1 MKTANNASNKIGVLS
16 KINNLKIN
24 TNKLTTKKSTKN
36 SITPRQTHIMKKV
49 INSNSNKK
57 IRVNMITNN
66 EENINNNNILSNT
79 NHKIRTNKSKEKI
92 KTDNGIK
99 KENSTKKILTV
110 NKSYHTMAKNKNKKN
125 DNKNFNSLINTLFTS
140 QNDNKG
146 YKTTTNTNNI
156 IMNSNSNINSSK
168 REKRRSKS
176 KPIQKKKTNDNIKD
190 VKTYSDEQNI
200 NINVNIKSKGGTTTS
215 TTNKKCIKKT
225 KSNNNIKINLNNN
238 FNNLI
243 NKKNINNSNHLNIN
257 SKNEIN
263 KIKDKEKINKSGE
276 YFSINC
282 EKIENPD
289 KNLKIKT
296 KKTINNIRNDALN
309 GLMSINKKKKNSKSS
324 KKLTIKKIPKSNINI
339 NIVEDSTN
347 NKSTCTI
354 NNSKTKIN
362 MGRPSVNEL
371 FYNSINNTK
380 SIQILSPIKQKPKKN
395 LNKNKNSI
403 NLLGSHNN
411 KKNNILNFKNNNN
424 VNNINNLKKK
434 NSTINNDKKHKI
446 NNKNKKNKKLINN
459 NIIETNN
466 TTNTIGTLL
475 MNKEDTNISK
485 GLGLGLDI
493 NKSIKTKSFKNGISN
508 QVSNITDSI
517 ESKSKE
523 NISNYIN
530 INNNNIIKIANKKSN
545 SKKVLGN
552 IPKENNDKENDLEN
566 IINNTNNTNNTN
578 NNNIENNET
587 TNNNTDNYY
596 KLLDI
601 TPEPPSSYKKIYS
614 MSKKN
619 KSVSHMHIVK
629 KEEKDENENL
639 EEGLKKSPLSKKSL
653 IRPKF
658 NNKIIIKFED
668 LLEFETKLD
677 NIINALSNND
687 NINDGGSSNE
697 CAEFMS
703 FYFHSSLCG
712 IFTNFFNPK
721 NKIIIHSGNNLLLLS
736 IIISYHLSIN
746 QKMLCNLIDD
756 MKYIFSLLKINYLLL
771 IKKIEIYYDEE
782 FPIKYVDLLSQK
794 LGQVKTT
801 NCSNEIDIISKIN
814 KNCCNISDRMKLV
827 LNHYQR
833 NNDKSYN
840 EFNGIFKNISTVSEN
855 NINKYFYDYLY
866 INPFDFENN
875 KINNINNI
883 NNNYN
888 YTDNIGNISS
898 KNFSRMDSSISSIS
912 NTSIKGYDD
921 NDSDNFYNDNMSY
934 KTEKTSDNEREI
946 LSVKSY
952 KSSNYFGKI
961 KTNNLGSTINCDNN
975 FYYNIENNIY
985 ENDEDGTNAY
995 EIMQM
1000 LKDYEINKVDPPFLV
1015 GPCKKKYT
1023 LVLDLDETLIHL
1035 RQKKDII
1042 NIKNDVNIKINNTSD
1057 YFYDNYDKNKN
1068 KYLLQFRVGLFSFL
1082 TILKPFYEII
1092 SFTSASREYADV
1104 IINEI
1109 EKNRKFFDHKFYRE
1123 HTIIYKDT
1131 FVKDIS
1137 RIGRDIKKII
1147 IVDNNERNFVLNK
1160 DNGIK
1165 IAPYYGDEDNNN
1177 VVNNSINSENNG
1189 RLSHRGK
1196 KGNDNILLELKKILV
1211 MIYKDNYDDVREALK
1226 DYEDLIKAKVSLNL

>member
-1 MKTANNASNKIGVLS
+1 MKTTNNTLNKIGVVS
-16 KINNLKIN
+16 KINFLKIN
-24 TNKLTTKKSTKN
+24 SNKLNTKKITKN
-36 SITPRQTHIMKKV
+36 SITPRQTHIIKNV
-49 INSNSNKK
+49 INTNSNKK
-57 IRVNMITNN
+57 IKVNMLTNN
-66 EENINNNNILSNT
+66 EENINNNNLMSYQKQNT
-79 NHKIRTNKSKEKI
+79 LIKKSKSKEKI
-92 KTDNGIK
+92 KKETVTK
-99 KENSTKKILTV
+99 KENTIKKVLTV
-110 NKSYHTMAKNKNKKN
+110 NKSYHTIAKNKNKKN
-125 DNKNFNSLINTLFTS
+125 DIKNYKSLINTLFTS
-140 QNDNKG
+140 QNEDKG
-146 YKTTTNTNNI
+146 YITATSTNN
-156 IMNSNSNINSSK
+156 NINSDINSTK
-168 REKRRSKS
+168 RGKRSKS
-176 KPIQKKKTNDNIKD
+176 KTMQKKKTTDSIKD
-190 VKTYSDEQNI
+190 VKVYPDEQNF
-200 NINVNIKSKGGTTTS
+200 NFNNKTKGGGN
-215 TTNKKCIKKT
+215 TNNNQKSIKKT
-225 KSNNNIKINLNNN
+225 KSNTNIKINLNNN
-238 FNNLI
+238 FNNII
-243 NKKNINNSNHLNIN
+243 NKKNLNNINDLNNLNIN
-257 SKNEIN
+257 SKNDTN
-263 KIKDKEKINKSGE
+263 KDKFNKSGE
-276 YFSINC
+276 YFNLNR
-282 EKIENPD
+282 EKFEKKNSE
-289 KNLKIKT
+289 KNLKIKDKNQIT
-296 KKTINNIRNDALN
+296 NIRNESLN
-309 GLMSINKKKKNSKSS
+309 VLSGINKKKRTSKSS
-324 KKLTIKKIPKSNINI
+324 KKLTIKKMPKSNII
-339 NIVEDSTN
+339 EESTN

-380 SIQILSPIKQKPKKN
+380 SIQILSPIKPKPKKN

-403 NLLGSHNN
+403 NLLGSYNI
-411 KKNNILNFKNNNN
+411 KKNTMLNFKNNNN
-424 VNNINNLKKK
+424 MNNINNLKKK
-434 NSTINNDKKHKI
+434 KSTILNDKKSKI
-446 NNKNKKNKKLINN
+446 NNQNKKNKKIINN

-466 TTNTIGTLL
+466 TTGTLGTLL

-485 GLGLGLDI
+485 GLGLDI
-493 NKSIKTKSFKNGISN
+493 NKSIKKKSFKNVQSN
-508 QVSNITDSI
+508 PIINITDSI

-523 NISNYIN
+523 NTSHYIN
-530 INNNNIIKIANKKSN
+530 INNNNIIKITNKKAKNNPNTKNELKVLNDMLITNNKERLEIIPNNSN
-545 SKKVLGN
+545 SINKDN
-552 IPKENNDKENDLEN
+552 KENNEP
-566 IINNTNNTNNTN
+566 IS
-578 NNNIENNET
+578 
-587 TNNNTDNYY
+587 NNTDNYY

-601 TPEPPSSYKKIYS
+601 SPDPPSSYEKTQG

-619 KSVSHMHIVK
+619 KSVSNIYIPK
-629 KEEKDENENL
+629 KEEKDEV
-639 EEGLKKSPLSKKSL
+639 LKKSPLSKKSL
-653 IRPKF
+653 MRPRLSD
-658 NNKIIIKFED
+658 KIIIKFED

-677 NIINALSNND
+677 NIITALSNND
-687 NINDGGSSNE
+687 NINEGGASNE
-697 CAEFMS
+697 CTEFMS

-736 IIISYHLSIN
+736 IIITYHLSIN
-746 QKMLCNLIDD
+746 PKMLFNLVDD
-756 MKYIFSLLKINYLLL
+756 MKYVFSLLKINYLLL
-771 IKKIEIYYDEE
+771 IKKIEIYYDED
-782 FPIKYVDLLSQK
+782 FPIKYVDILNQK

-814 KNCCNISDRMKLV
+814 KNCCNISERIKLI

-840 EFNGIFKNISTVSEN
+840 EFNGIFKNISTVSEK
-855 NINKYFYDYLY
+855 NINNYFYNYLY

-883 NNNYN
+883 NDNYN
-888 YTDNIGNISS
+888 KNLAS
-898 KNFSRMDSSISSIS
+898 KNFSHMDSSISSIS

-934 KTEKTSDNEREI
+934 KTEKSSDNEREL

-952 KSSNYFGKI
+952 KSSNYYGKI
-961 KTNNLGSTINCDNN
+961 KTNNIGSTINCDNN

-1000 LKDYEINKVDPPFLV
+1000 LKDYEINKVASPFLV
-1015 GPCKKKYT
+1015 APCKKKYT

-1042 NIKNDVNIKINNTSD
+1042 NIKNDINIKINNTSD
-1057 YFYDNYDKNKN
+1057 YFYDNYDKNNN

-1092 SFTSASREYADV
+1092 SFTSATREYADV

-1147 IVDNNERNFVLNK
+1147 IVDNNERNFILNK
-1160 DNGIK
+1160 ENGIK

-1177 VVNNSINSENNG
+1177 NVINNSINSENNG
-1189 RLSHRGK
+1189 RLSYRGK

-1211 MIYKDNYDDVREALK
+1211 MIYKDNYDDLREALK
-1226 DYEDLIKAKVSLNL
+1226 DYEDLIKTKVSMNF